1 MPQPDEV
8 LPSIE
13 VAHLASSEPR
23 APSQSDTQNQPQ
35 PQQPQA
41 PAPAKGKGKA
51 RAPRAKPLS
60 KKTPQKAPKKT
71 PKPRKT
77 QPKVSRKRS
86 LDEAGVASS
95 NGSAEKKV
103 ARENNH
109 PSHPSNTRQVA
120 TQQAT
125 PRQTASAS
133 TPADESSVHVNSHR
147 GFGPGAYDDYM
158 NDIIGYRR
166 FLLRSSSS
174 RRSSGQEAANPS
186 EDQDQAPIDLTRD
199 DSMSEQID
207 PRLQEQ
213 SPVPVNVVHP
223 GSDTRMIGGVTLT
236 HANLGLNNNLS
247 ASEIRRRFFMIDQ
260 ALEDQL
266 SHVPTL
272 TPSTLAQQPP
282 KEFVG
287 AFYRTLPEAK
297 DPRLDAFVENMNRPL
312 LEKSKTIDLERNNIA
327 AKGTRNRRDE
337 ALKKYRRL
345 ANDQQVELNWWRL
358 KAASL
363 GADPSDWDAVPQ
375 DVKQAMTDDMD
386 NIVLKEEEQIA
397 ANEKKQ
403 KSQLHSVRN
412 TENAV
417 SQCSWNLIEK

>member
-1 MPQPDEV
+1 
-8 LPSIE
+8 
-13 VAHLASSEPR
+13 
-23 APSQSDTQNQPQ
+23 
-35 PQQPQA
+35 
-41 PAPAKGKGKA
+41 
-51 RAPRAKPLS
+51 
-60 KKTPQKAPKKT
+60 
-71 PKPRKT
+71 
-77 QPKVSRKRS
+77 
-86 LDEAGVASS
+86 
-95 NGSAEKKV
+95 
-103 ARENNH
+103 
-109 PSHPSNTRQVA
+109 
-120 TQQAT
+120 
-125 PRQTASAS
+125 
-133 TPADESSVHVNSHR
+133 
-147 GFGPGAYDDYM
+147 
-158 NDIIGYRR
+158 
-166 FLLRSSSS
+166 
-174 RRSSGQEAANPS
+174 
-186 EDQDQAPIDLTRD
+186 
-199 DSMSEQID
+199 MSEQID

-260 ALEDQL
+260 ELEDQL

-287 AFYRTLPEAK
+287 AFYKTLPEAK

-345 ANDQQVELNWWRL
+345 VNDQQVELNWWRL

-363 GADPSDWDAVPQ
+363 GADPYDWNAVPEE
-375 DVKQAMTDDMD
+375 VKEAMTDDMD
-386 NIVLKEEEQIA
+386 RRVLKEEEKMA

-417 SQCSWNLIEK
+417 SQQCP